1 MLCCAAMFGNHLL
14 YKASSSIHIIAKTSV
29 RHFGGRSE
37 RVAHA
42 MSKLARS
49 LDKAGIDYCVMGGNA
64 LHAHGYERAT
74 TDVDVLM
81 TEEGLAKFV
90 ETHVGRGYS
99 PRFKGAKTKFRN
111 TADDVPIDIL
121 LTGSYPGESQTEVA
135 FPEPKEIAYD
145 EEFFGVR
152 DSHQIIRMVDLK
164 NLINFKLVS
173 YKDLPRERIQDYAD
187 VRMLIKN
194 NPLDEEEVAKDLHPS
209 VRELY
214 REAVAEVEKL
224 RKKELEEG

>member
-1 MLCCAAMFGNHLL
+1 MFGRQLAYTARSCL
-14 YKASSSIHIIAKTSV
+14 PLGTAIRS
-29 RHFGGRSE
+29 FGGRSE

-49 LDKAGIDYCVMGGNA
+49 LDKAGSDYCVVGGNA

-81 TEEGLAKFV
+81 TREGLSKFV
-90 ETHVGRGYS
+90 ETHIGRGYA

-121 LTGSYPGESQTEVA
+121 LTGSYPGENQTE
-135 FPEPKEIAYD
+135 FPFPDPKEVSY
-145 EEFFGVR
+145 EEAFYGV
-152 DSHQIIRMVDLK
+152 DSSNQIIRIVDLK
-164 NLINFKLVS
+164 NLINLKLVT

-187 VRMLIKN
+187 VRMLIQN
-194 NPLDEEEVAKDLHPS
+194 NPLDAEDFSQQLHPS

-214 REAVAEVEKL
+214 LEAAAEVEKL
-224 RKKELEEG
+224 QEKEFDDP

>member
-1 MLCCAAMFGNHLL
+1 MFGKLL
-14 YKASSSIHIIAKTSV
+14 IYKAHSCVLPIIGSA
-29 RHFGGRSE
+29 RRNFGGRSE

-42 MSKLARS
+42 MTKLAKS
-49 LDKAGIDYCVMGGNA
+49 LDKAGIDYCVLGGNA

-81 TEEGLAKFV
+81 TKEGLATFV
-90 ETHVGRGYS
+90 KTHVGRGYS

-121 LTGSYPGESQTEVA
+121 LTGSYPGESQTDVA

-145 EEFFGVR
+145 EAFFGVNGG
-152 DSHQIIRMVDLK
+152 DQVVRMVDLQ
-164 NLINFKLVS
+164 NLINLKLVT

-187 VRMLIKN
+187 VRMLIQN
-194 NPLDEEEVAKDLHPS
+194 NPLDAEDFAQNLHPS
-209 VRELY
+209 VRDLY
-214 REAVAEVEKL
+214 MQAVDEVENIQ
-224 RKKELEEG
+224 RKEMEER

>member
-1 MLCCAAMFGNHLL
+1 MFGKRLIQRAWPSLPFTIGN
-14 YKASSSIHIIAKTSV
+14 ARRS
-29 RHFGGRSE
+29 FGGRSE

-42 MSKLARS
+42 MAKLARS

-74 TDVDVLM
+74 IDVDILM

-90 ETHVGRGYS
+90 KTHVGRGYS

-111 TADDVPIDIL
+111 TADDIPIDIL
-121 LTGSYPGESQTEVA
+121 LTGSFPGESQTEVA
-135 FPEPKEIAYD
+135 FPEPHEISY
-145 EEFFGVR
+145 EESFFGVN
-152 DSHQIIRMVDLK
+152 DSNQLIRVVDLP

-187 VRMLIKN
+187 VRMLIRN
-194 NPLDEEEVAKDLHPS
+194 NPLDTDDLVQQLHPS
-209 VRELY
+209 VRDLFM
-214 REAVAEVEKL
+214 EAVSEVETIK
-224 RKKELEEG
+224 RKEMEEL

>member
-1 MLCCAAMFGNHLL
+1 MLGKHLILKAPSCLAFGN
-14 YKASSSIHIIAKTSV
+14 I
-29 RHFGGRSE
+29 RRNFGGRSE

-121 LTGSYPGESQTEVA
+121 VTGAYPGENQTEVA
-135 FPEPKEIAYD
+135 FPEPHEISY
-145 EEFFGVR
+145 EEAFYGVTES
-152 DSHQIIRMVDLK
+152 DQFIRIVDLP
-164 NLINFKLVS
+164 NLITFKLAS
-173 YKDLPRERIQDYAD
+173 FQDLPRERIQDYAD
-187 VRMLIKN
+187 VRMLIQN
-194 NPLDEEEVAKDLHPS
+194 NPIDPEDLVKKIHPS
-209 VRELY
+209 VHELFM
-214 REAVAEVEKL
+214 EAVAEAERL
-224 RKKELEEG
+224 QQKELENP

>member
-1 MLCCAAMFGNHLL
+1 MFGKQLT
-14 YKASSSIHIIAKTSV
+14 YKARSCILVPIGNA
-29 RHFGGRSE
+29 RRNFGGRSE

-42 MSKLARS
+42 MSKLAKS

-81 TEEGLAKFV
+81 TKEGLSKFV

-111 TADDVPIDIL
+111 TADDVPIDIVL
-121 LTGSYPGESQTEVA
+121 AGSYPGESQTEVP
-135 FPEPKEIAYD
+135 FPEPKEISY
-145 EEFFGVR
+145 EESFFGVG
-152 DSHQIIRMVDLK
+152 DSDQIIRVVDLK
-164 NLINFKLVS
+164 NLINLKLVS

-187 VRMLIKN
+187 VRMLIQN
-194 NPLDEEEVAKDLHPS
+194 NPLDAEDFAKYLHPS
-209 VRELY
+209 VREIFM
-214 REAVAEVEKL
+214 EAVAEVERL
-224 RKKELEEG
+224 QQKEFEDP

>member
-1 MLCCAAMFGNHLL
+1 MFGKQLT
-14 YKASSSIHIIAKTSV
+14 YKARSCILVPIGNA
-29 RHFGGRSE
+29 RRNFGGRSE

-42 MSKLARS
+42 MSKLAKS

-81 TEEGLAKFV
+81 TKEGLSKFV

-111 TADDVPIDIL
+111 TADDVPIDIIL
-121 LTGSYPGESQTEVA
+121 AGSYPGESQTEVP
-135 FPEPKEIAYD
+135 FPEPKDIAY
-145 EEFFGVR
+145 EESFFGVG
-152 DSHQIIRMVDLK
+152 DSDQIIRVVDLK
-164 NLINFKLVS
+164 NLINLKLVS

-187 VRMLIKN
+187 VRMLIQN
-194 NPLDEEEVAKDLHPS
+194 NPLDAEDFAKYLHPS
-209 VRELY
+209 VREIFM
-214 REAVAEVEKL
+214 EAVAEVERL
-224 RKKELEEG
+224 QQKEFEDP